1 MQLVLAVGVPGA
13 LVLMDPTPTPTPY
26 IDPAADFHAAVLD
39 RIDTL
44 GQVIEFSIILGV
56 VLLAIIAVRSLW

>member
-1 MQLVLAVGVPGA
+1 
-13 LVLMDPTPTPTPY
+13 MDPTPTPTPTAVV
-26 IDPAADFHAAVLD
+26 DPSADFHAAVLD
-39 RIDTL
+39 KLDTL